1 MKLILLAALGG
12 LLLVPLAFAEV
23 QSLSQVF
30 LPGRSILD
38 LDGDGWGDKPALSII
53 LPDDPSAFEL
63 ALAADISARA
73 NLESLAVDFGL
84 VRRASEVGKLE
95 SLPFP
100 ILIGAK
106 LPWVREALRERR
118 TKLGPLGPNEG
129 LVFLLERQGQNAVA
143 CVAGSDEALLH
154 TGRAFF
160 LRWPYFWEIWGRET
174 GATYLSLESDIAGF
188 FSRIKVALP
197 RIVVRKA
204 FYEFPVRPEAPNGL
218 RSLSFDQGQIK
229 NLTVELSFA
238 TEADRTRAREALS
251 ALGERRR
258 RGEDTEVLSY
268 AGCAQVTFEFSPG
281 THGDVIALPRTGA
294 TKRLLTPAFKERPRP
309 ERTGKEYDLL
319 TAFSA
324 KGFYADQDGDGIP
337 DGLESTVVIPRKT
350 AAGGVSE
357 LASRLMLSTAGG
369 AFPVVLL
376 DSEVESR
383 RALAAPILV
392 GANDLTLDLV
402 KTGHLKIP
410 ALESQ
415 WGLARV
421 VPKAFGKSSALVITA
436 PDASGLQKTLSY
448 FSRTFPHFD
457 DFAQGRPQFSDASA
471 DFERFLKGEK
481 GAAEAWFMGQ
491 LEKAL
496 LDIKGLDIESIGAEV
511 LLPRPNERFEAAVRE
526 LLAGSV
532 NAGSLSVTTSSLRT
546 GRRVFEKE
554 KEFSWEADDA
564 LALIREKIKA
574 IGPEEAARRPLGV
587 SLGISESP
595 QVRQSVR
602 DDIVRILAAA
612 GFARPAVEVL
622 SAYKPGFFW
631 LTESVLPALRGKSV
645 RRLAILFAEEK
656 DDFTRPRRT
665 YSEPGRWL
673 QELYPVDE
681 ILARELGIP
690 LESIGFE
697 MKGPGAPVYEVRA
710 YGPEDALVYEGRFT
724 PRTREIPLLD
734 VLPEWGPAKVT
745 CGWLRIQSG
754 EKVVLDTDLRTDL
767 EKFWDFYQKEVLK
780 PVYSY
785 VMKKTN
791 QEPTFSK
798 QPYFKRL
805 AVELW
810 ASEPDYRI
818 GLDEEVCSSLEAI
831 HDEIYFDTLDFL
843 RGITGFDADDKEL
856 PPDTSRSSAPGNV
869 LPSIHPSLEGGP
881 PRVKVTFEDWPG
893 SSPEVILR
901 WKETGH
907 EEITKKY
914 VFPALKPKAL
924 TVPGFVYNGR
934 DGRVEEMEIET
945 EWEKEADYLTL
956 IDILTAYRGLG
967 AKGLVEDPFRFPAL
981 GRIKIRLSFEDR
993 EKEEV
998 LPVVAPEPEAPPSE
1012 GHPPAPGES
1021 VVPTREI
1028 ISPEMC
1034 GAIVRRLGRFPAV
1047 RSYIGGRSYEGR
1059 DVPVLEVYLPLQK
1072 YVSIPRLTTLKPTL
1086 QISARQH
1093 ANEVSSTNY
1102 LLRFAEL
1109 LARDKDYGVA
1119 LKKMNFVFEP
1129 MENPDGA
1136 ELAYE
1141 LHQVEPFH
1149 SLHAGRYGSLG
1160 VDIGYQPGS
1169 KPLLPEAAVR
1179 PALYARWTPDIF
1191 LNLHGYPSHEWV
1203 QPFSNYT
1210 PYLFRD
1216 YWIPKG
1222 WFAYFRSLS
1231 LPIYG
1236 KWKEAGDELRGFIVR
1251 ELDADAKVRE
1261 SNRKFYDR
1269 YRRWAARWAPHM
1281 DVLEIYDGVNL
1292 FAKRRA
1298 STENKMSARTRST
1311 YVEETPE
1318 LMDET
1323 ATGAWLDFLC
1333 DQGLAYLRAHMKYL
1347 AHASFELVRL
1357 EEESQDRVRITF
1369 LRGRP
1374 AGAGGGK

>member
-1 MKLILLAALGG
+1 MKRILLAALGG
-12 LLLVPLAFAEV
+12 LLLAPLAVAEV
-23 QSLSQVF
+23 RSLSHVF
-30 LPGRSILD
+30 MPGRSILD
-38 LDGDGWGDKPALSII
+38 LDGDGLGDRPALSII

-84 VRRASEVGKLE
+84 VRRASEVAKLE

-100 ILIGAK
+100 ILIGDR
-106 LPWVREALRERR
+106 LPWVGEALRGRR

-129 LVFLLERQGQNAVA
+129 LVFLFERKGQSAVA
-143 CVAGSDEALLH
+143 CVAGSDEGLLR

-160 LRWPYFWEIWGRET
+160 LRWPYFWEVWGRET
-174 GATYLSLESDIAGF
+174 GATYLSLESDISAF
-188 FSRIKVALP
+188 FSRAKITVP
-197 RIVVRKA
+197 RTVVREA
-204 FYEFPVRPEAPNGL
+204 FYEFPVRPQAPNGL

-229 NLTVELSFA
+229 NLTVELFFA
-238 TEADRTRAREALS
+238 TEAERVGAREALA

-258 RGEDTEVLSY
+258 KGGDTEILSY
-268 AGCAQVTFEFSPG
+268 AGCAQVTFELRAG
-281 THGDVIALPRTGA
+281 ANLDAVAIPRMGA

-324 KGFYADQDGDGIP
+324 KGFYADQDGDGIL
-337 DGLESTVVIPRKT
+337 DGLDSTVVIPEK
-350 AAGGVSE
+350 AAAEGVSE

-402 KTGHLKIP
+402 KTGRLKMP
-410 ALESQ
+410 VLESE

-448 FSRTFPHFD
+448 FSRTFPYFD
-457 DFAQGRPQFSDASA
+457 DFAQGRPQFGDASA
-471 DFERFLKGEK
+471 DFEKFLNGEK
-481 GAAEAWFMGQ
+481 GAAEAWLMAQ
-491 LEKAL
+491 LEEAVA
-496 LDIKGLDIESIGAEV
+496 DFKGLDLESISAQI
-511 LLPRPNERFEAAVRE
+511 LLPRPNKKFEEAVRE
-526 LLAGSV
+526 LLAGS
-532 NAGSLSVTTSSLRT
+532 ARAPSLSVTASSLRT
-546 GRRVFEKE
+546 GRSVFEKE

-564 LALIREKIKA
+564 VALIREKVQA
-574 IGPEEAARRPLGV
+574 LGPEAARMPLGV
-587 SLGISESP
+587 SVGISESP
-595 QVRQSVR
+595 QVRHKVR
-602 DDIVRILAAA
+602 DDVIRILAAA
-612 GFARPAVEVL
+612 GFAHPAVEVL

-631 LTESVLPALRGKSV
+631 LTESVLPALKGKSV
-645 RRLAILFAEEK
+645 RRVAVRFAEEK

-665 YSEPGRWL
+665 YSEPSRWL

-681 ILARELGIP
+681 ILARDLGIP
-690 LESIGFE
+690 LGDVEFE
-697 MKGPGAPVYEVRA
+697 MKEPGGPVYEVRA
-710 YGPEDALVYEGRFT
+710 YDAAGALVYEGRFT

-754 EKVVLDTDLRTDL
+754 GKAVLDTDLRTDL
-767 EKFWDFYQKEVLK
+767 EKFWEFYQEEVLK
-780 PVYSY
+780 PVYSHI
-785 VMKKTN
+785 MKKTN

-818 GLDEEVCSSLEAI
+818 GLDEEVCSSLEAV

-869 LPSIHPSLEGGP
+869 LPSIHRSLEGGP

-893 SSPEVILR
+893 STPELALR
-901 WKETGH
+901 WKERGR
-907 EEITKKY
+907 EEISKRF
-914 VFPALKPKAL
+914 VFPTLKPKTL
-924 TVPGFVYNGR
+924 TVPGFLYNGR
-934 DGRVEEMEIET
+934 EGRVENLWIET
-945 EWEKEADYLTL
+945 AWEKETDFLTL
-956 IDILTAYRGLG
+956 INILTAYRGIA
-967 AKGLVEDPFRFPAL
+967 AKGLVGDLFRYPGL
-981 GRIKIRLSFEDR
+981 GRITVGLSLQDR

-998 LPVVAPEPEAPPSE
+998 LPVAPPESEAPPPE
-1012 GHPPAPGES
+1012 GPPLALGEPI
-1021 VVPTREI
+1021 VPTREI

-1034 GAIVRRLGRFPAV
+1034 GAIVRRLARLPAV
-1047 RSYIGGRSYEGR
+1047 RSYVGGRSYEGR
-1059 DVPVLEVYLPLQK
+1059 EVPVLELYLPLQK
-1072 YVSIPRLTTLKPTL
+1072 YVSIARLTTLKPTL
-1086 QISARQH
+1086 QVSARQH

-1102 LLRFAEL
+1102 ILKFADL
-1109 LARDKDYGVA
+1109 LARDKDYGEA
-1119 LKKMNFVFEP
+1119 LKKMNFVFQP

-1160 VDIGYQPGS
+1160 VDVGYQLGS

-1179 PALYARWTPDIF
+1179 PALYARWTPDIY

-1222 WFAYFRSLS
+1222 WFAYFRALS

-1236 KWKEAGDELRGFIVR
+1236 KWKEAGDEIRDFIVR
-1251 ELDADAKVRE
+1251 ELDADAEVRE

-1269 YRRWAARWAPHM
+1269 YRRWASRWAPHM

-1347 AHASFELVRL
+1347 AQASFELVRL
-1357 EEESQDRVRITF
+1357 EEESQDRVHITF

-1374 AGAGGGK
+1374 GGGVRK